1 MSCSSG
7 KLTKKGRYNK
17 ANNLKKPISYTIDK
31 KGNVK
36 PIYESTISKN
46 NR

>member
-7 KLTKKGRYNK
+7 KSVKSGKYNK
-17 ANNLKKPISYTIDK
+17 RENLMKPVSYTIDK

-36 PIYESTISKN
+36 PIYQKES
-46 NR
+46 

>member
-7 KLTKKGRYNK
+7 KSTKKGRYNK
-17 ANNLKKPISYTIDK
+17 ANNFKQPISYTIDS

-36 PIYESTISKN
+36 LIYSLKTK
-46 NR
+46 

>member
-7 KLTKKGRYNK
+7 KSTKKGSYNK
-17 ANNLKKPISYTIDK
+17 ANKLKQPISYTIDK

-36 PIYESTISKN
+36 PIYSLKIK
-46 NR
+46 